1 MLPPDDT
8 TQTTGSSERTPR
20 PHNRRHSL
28 SERRQNILHQKQTDT
43 LPVVNNEAPNVRIAW
58 RQLIQLR
65 EENKRL
71 RWEMSELEKEIE
83 AIHSSHQQVVEQYEN
98 HLQTMM
104 EERDGFK
111 ESHHELERLY

>member
-20 PHNRRHSL
+20 PHNRRDSL

-43 LPVVNNEAPNVRIAW
+43 LPVVNNEAPNGRIAW

-71 RWEMSELEKEIE
+71 RWELAELAKDIE
-83 AIHSSHQQVVEQYEN
+83 ATDTRHQQESSYFQTE
-98 HLQTMM
+98 LQN
-104 EERDGFK
+104 K
-111 ESHHELERLY
+111 LA